1 MIANVVALD
10 NGAVDDGITTWV
22 GDDGFGVDKPVVKAS
37 VCICWLVLVGTW
49 IAVVI
54 PVDGVAAVGFDGVV
68 VAAECAAVVSGV
80 LEVVCGG
87 AAVNAAGGP
96 LVGPTVDVVA
106 AGVGVVVAGVVFVV
120 TGCDCVAIEC
130 AMVPG

>member
-1 MIANVVALD
+1 M
-10 NGAVDDGITTWV
+10 
-22 GDDGFGVDKPVVKAS
+22 
-37 VCICWLVLVGTW
+37 
-49 IAVVI
+49 
-54 PVDGVAAVGFDGVV
+54 
-68 VAAECAAVVSGV
+68 SGV